1 MPKRTDISS
10 IMIIG
15 AGPIVIGQACEFDY
29 SGAQAC
35 KALREEGYR
44 VVLVNSNPATIMTD
58 PGLAD
63 ATYIEPITPEVV
75 AKIIE
80 KERPDALLPTMGGQ
94 TGLNTSLALEEMGVL
109 EKFGVEM
116 IGAKRE
122 AIEMAEDRKLFR
134 EAMDRIGLE
143 NPKATIANTMDD
155 CMAALETVGLP
166 AIIRPAFTLGGTG
179 GGVAYNR
186 EEYAAIC
193 KSGLDASPVNQILID
208 ESLLGWKEYEMEVV
222 RDRADN
228 AIIVCSIE
236 NVDPMGVHTGDSIT
250 VAPALTLTDKEYQR
264 MRSASIAVLRE
275 IGVETGGSNVQWAVN
290 PEDGRMVVIEMNP
303 RVSRS
308 SALASKATGFP
319 IAKIA
324 AKLAVGY
331 TLDELDNDIT
341 KVTPASFEPTI
352 DYVVTKIPRFAFEKF
367 PGAEPNLTTAMKS
380 VGEAMAIGRTIHESM
395 QKALASLE
403 TGLTG
408 FDEIEIDGVRPEA
421 RTAARALLKEAAS
434 IPVEV
439 SDQLAKTQR
448 RLDATEPLSE
458 TAKAEM
464 ERRLAALEE
473 AKRQELVQRQAEEAV
488 EPDSQHERSEIVI
501 LNASELTA
509 IHKALSRQTPDRL
522 RVIAQAMRHGLSDD
536 EINAITMFDPWFLA
550 RIREIIDSEERVK
563 ADGLPSDERALR
575 ELKMMGFTDARLAI
589 LTGMSEAEV
598 RRARQNA
605 GVTAVFKRIDTCAA
619 EFEAQTP
626 YMYSTYETPV
636 MGEVEDEARPSDAKK
651 VVILGG
657 GPNRIGQGIEFDY
670 CCCHAC
676 FALSDQGYET
686 IMINCNPE
694 TVSTDYDTSDRLYFE
709 PLTFEHVMEILRIE
723 QERGT
728 LHGVIVQFG
737 GQTPL
742 KLANALAEEG
752 IPILGT
758 TPDAIDLAEDR
769 ERFQKLVQDL
779 GLKQPHNALARTD
792 AEAFAAA
799 EEIGFPLVIRPSYV
813 LGGRAMEIV
822 REMPALERYIAE
834 AVVVSGDSPVLL
846 DGYLAGAVEVD
857 VDAISDGEQ
866 VHVAGIMQHIE
877 EAGVHSGDSACSL
890 PPHSLPDDII
900 AELTEQTEALAKAL
914 NVRGLM
920 NVQFAVKD
928 GEIYLIE
935 VNPRASRT
943 VPFVAKATDSAV
955 AAIAARVMAGEPLS
969 NFPERSPYPPAE
981 DPMTVLPLGD
991 PFTLADPKT
1000 PWFSVKE
1007 AVMPFARF
1015 PGVDTILGPEMR
1027 STGEVMGWAR
1037 SFPRAFLKAQ
1047 LGAGVTLP
1055 SEGKVFI
1062 SIRDADKTE
1071 AMVEAARIV
1080 IDLGLP
1086 ILATRGT
1093 AAWLVEKGLEAET
1106 VNKVYEGGRTIADRM
1121 KDGDVALVWNTTEGV
1136 QAIEDSRSIRAIAL
1150 NDKIPYFTTAAGAHA
1165 SALAMKARHEGDIGV
1180 RALQG

>member
-1 MPKRTDISS
+1 MPKRTDIQS

-44 VVLVNSNPATIMTD
+44 VILVNSNPATIMTD

-109 EKFGVEM
+109 DKFGVEM
-116 IGAKRE
+116 IGAKRD

-134 EAMDRIGLE
+134 EAMDRLGIE
-143 NPKATIANTMDD
+143 NPKATIVTAPKLPDGKADLNEGVRI
-155 CMAALETVGLP
+155 ALESLEEIGLP
-166 AIIRPAFTLGGTG
+166 AIIRPAFTMGGTG

-186 EEYAAIC
+186 DDYMHFC
-193 KSGLDASPVNQILID
+193 RTGMDASPVNQILVD
-208 ESLLGWKEYEMEVV
+208 ESLLGWKEFEMEVV
-222 RDRADN
+222 RDTADN

-236 NVDPMGVHTGDSIT
+236 NIDPMGVHTGDSIT
-250 VAPALTLTDKEYQR
+250 VAPALTLTDKEFQI
-264 MRSASIAVLRE
+264 MRTHSINVLRE

-290 PEDGRMVVIEMNP
+290 PADGRMVVIEMNP

-319 IAKIA
+319 IAKVA

-352 DYVVTKIPRFAFEKF
+352 DYVVTKIPKFAFEKF
-367 PGAEPNLTTAMKS
+367 PGSEPYLTTAMKS
-380 VGEAMAIGRTIHESM
+380 VGEAMSIGRTIHESL
-395 QKALASLE
+395 QKALASME
-403 TGLTG
+403 SGLTG
-408 FDEIEIDGVRPEA
+408 FDEIEIPGVSVGVWDI
-421 RTAARALLKEAAS
+421 TDDKAAV
-434 IPVEV
+434 I
-439 SDQLAKTQR
+439 
-448 RLDATEPLSE
+448 
-458 TAKAEM
+458 KAIS
-464 ERRLAALEE
+464 
-473 AKRQELVQRQAEEAV
+473 K
-488 EPDSQHERSEIVI
+488 
-501 LNASELTA
+501 
-509 IHKALSRQTPDRL
+509 QTPDRM
-522 RVIAQAMRHGLSDD
+522 RTIAQAMRHGLSDD
-536 EINAITMFDPWFLA
+536 EIHGVTMFDPWFLA
-550 RIREIIDSEERVK
+550 RIREIIEAERDVREN
-563 ADGLPSDERALR
+563 GLPESEYGVRAL
-575 ELKMMGFTDARLAI
+575 KMLGFTDARLANLI
-589 LTGMSEAEV
+589 DGKETAV
-598 RRARQNA
+598 RKARRDL

-626 YMYSTYETPV
+626 YMYSTYEAPM
-636 MGEVEDEARPSDAKK
+636 MGEVECEARPSDRKK

-676 FALSDQGYET
+676 FALTDAGYET

-709 PLTFEHVMEILRIE
+709 PLTFEHVMEILST
-723 QERGT
+723 ERENGT

-742 KLANALAEEG
+742 KLANALEAEG

-769 ERFQKLVQDL
+769 ERFQALVNDL
-779 GLKQPHNALARTD
+779 GLKQPHNGIASTD
-792 AEAFAAA
+792 AQALEIAG
-799 EEIGFPLVIRPSYV
+799 EIGFPLVIRPSYV

-822 REMPALERYIAE
+822 RDMAQLERYIAE

-846 DGYLAGAVEVD
+846 DSYLAGAVELD
-857 VDAISDGEQ
+857 VDAICDGKD

-890 PPHSLPDDII
+890 PPYSLSDEVLEQIK
-900 AELTEQTEALAKAL
+900 EQTFALAKGL
-914 NVRGLM
+914 NVVGLM
-920 NVQFAVKD
+920 NIQFAIKD
-928 GEIYLIE
+928 GEIFLIE

-943 VPFVAKATDSAV
+943 VPFVAKSTDSAI
-955 AAIAARVMAGEPLS
+955 ASIAARVMAGEPLS
-969 NFPERSPYPPAE
+969 NFPMRAPYKDGDDFKMA
-981 DPMTVLPLGD
+981 DPM
-991 PFTLADPKT
+991 TLADPNM

-1007 AVMPFARF
+1007 AVLPFARF

-1027 STGEVMGWAR
+1027 STGEVMGWDR
-1037 SFPRAFLKAQ
+1037 DFPRAFLKAQ
-1047 LGAGVTLP
+1047 MGAGMVLP
-1055 SEGKVFI
+1055 SSGRAFI
-1062 SIRDADKTE
+1062 SIKDADKT
-1071 AMVEAARIV
+1071 ALMIEAAQVLVAQGFTLI
-1080 IDLGLP
+1080 
-1086 ILATRGT
+1086 ATRGT
-1093 AAWLVEKGLEAET
+1093 QSWLDGHGVPCEL
-1106 VNKVYEGGRTIADRM
+1106 VNKVYEGRPDVVDLL
-1121 KDGDVALVWNTTEGV
+1121 KDGQVQLLMNTTEGA
-1136 QAIEDSRSIRAIAL
+1136 QAVEDSKGIRSVAL
-1150 NDKIPYFTTAAGAHA
+1150 YDKIPYFTTAAGAHA
-1165 SALAMKARHEGDIGV
+1165 AALAIKAQAEGDV
-1180 RALQG
+1180 EVKSLQG